1 VKSHRERTS
10 LLLVALSRRVSRV
23 LTHSLPTYNA
33 VDVEHSK
40 HSGKAAAREAVVN
53 ILRGHKSLS
62 ADLKEALTVE
72 RVVPR
77 NRQLVEQSL
86 PRLKAKYLTQNGAGD
101 MSSPDLRLYNAL
113 EDYKKMRDEE
123 EEVSTAEKNKAPE
136 KKATLLL
143 ARSIATGKISR
154 VANSIAGDVQLP
166 ASPGGCA
173 GCISRKREGNLDLVS
188 DDVDLDDGGCRERWH
203 SAGDEDEDAGRC
215 AQDGAAGASA
225 PTVSLSR
232 FLKRARGAD
241 RMHATK
247 AHKKSALPQARWWR
261 IFKTRWANRSRL
273 LMMGERLWQAA

>member
-1 VKSHRERTS
+1 VEEMAVATGNKGGSSEETS
-10 LLLVALSRRVSRV
+10 GKDFTAAGSIKWARVSGLDALVAEV
-23 LTHSLPTYNA
+23 YNA

-40 HSGKAAAREAVVN
+40 HSGKSAAKEAVVN

-86 PRLKAKYLTQNGAGD
+86 PRLKAKYLTQTGAGD
-101 MSSPDLRLYNAL
+101 MSFPDLRLYKAL
-113 EDYKKMRDEE
+113 EDYRKMRDEE
-123 EEVSTAEKNKAPE
+123 KEVSTAEKNKAAE

-154 VANSIAGDVQLP
+154 VANSIAGDVELP

-188 DDVDLDDGGCRERWH
+188 DDVELDDGGCRER
-203 SAGDEDEDAGRC
+203 
-215 AQDGAAGASA
+215 
-225 PTVSLSR
+225 
-232 FLKRARGAD
+232 
-241 RMHATK
+241 
-247 AHKKSALPQARWWR
+247 
-261 IFKTRWANRSRL
+261 
-273 LMMGERLWQAA
+273 